1 MDPNATLNI
10 MLDRAQA
17 ILEAVDAMPDEH
29 ADDFGDAAAEMAEAV
44 ENLHGCIRNGGFLPA
59 VWVTGKV
66 RK

>member
-10 MLDRAQA
+10 MLDRARA
-17 ILEAVDAMPDEH
+17 I
-29 ADDFGDAAAEMAEAV
+29 
-44 ENLHGCIRNGGFLPA
+44 LPA